1 MPTFLHALNYTLRF
15 LNHQII
21 GANPAWEGNGFRMT
35 GNACYVLCSQSCIDF
50 AKVQEDARIQFDLS
64 AVKEE
69 GNGDVREETCV
80 KHENGVVKVEHVV
93 KVENSV
99 KNEYD
104 DDVYDDDDEDH
115 NDGDDDDDDDEVQI
129 L

>member
-1 MPTFLHALNYTLRF
+1 MPTFLHALNYTLCF

-21 GANPAWEGNGFRMT
+21 GANPAWEGNGFRVT

-50 AKVQEDARIQFDLS
+50 AKVQEDAKIQFNLD

-69 GNGDVREETCV
+69 ENGDVKEETRV
-80 KHENGVVKVEHVV
+80 KIENGVVKVEIGVNE
-93 KVENSV
+93 ENDV

-104 DDVYDDDDEDH
+104 DENYDDDDKDD
-115 NDGDDDDDDDEVQI
+115 NDGDDDDEVQI